1 MITMRGTTSSANQR
15 PVSRPRTNERPVL
28 AELLRVPGVGVAT
41 GPGLGLLHHGD
52 QLLAVLRRRARDLRQ
67 LHARRRLHNLAVT
80 NLSDQ
85 RLSTFR
91 PVSHVRLDLDSSWS
105 YSESTG

>member
-1 MITMRGTTSSANQR
+1 MRGTTSSANQR
-15 PVSRPRTNERPVL
+15 PVSRRRTNERPVL

-80 NLSDQ
+80 NLATRDQVHSD
-85 RLSTFR
+85 LY
-91 PVSHVRLDLDSSWS
+91 VSDV
-105 YSESTG
+105 